1 MGVKQMKTS
10 LVLSGVVPLVQ
21 EVSKGKFEEVVELQF
36 VGHIKKEELV
46 DLMKN
51 LPNWQLSVDI

>member
-1 MGVKQMKTS
+1 MKTS